1 MAQKHFHLKST
12 TVTGIPMKVGY
23 FFSGGHHPLIF
34 CFFWVQKEIFGFW
47 WCPDV
52 QQGFITTVDWRD
64 FFANE
69 FFVCQEEQHSG
80 SSANYDVEIVHS
92 SQVHMEQA
100 VASKIARLPPYHNHV
115 WCLPVCNFKFFPVFD
130 WQASMSLPKLHAVHF
145 RLIIYMILWNYYR
158 RVLWWWN
165 CTGEKGKSWN
175 I

>member
-1 MAQKHFHLKST
+1 
-12 TVTGIPMKVGY
+12 MKVGY

-92 SQVHMEQA
+92 SQVHLEQA
-100 VASKIARLPPYHNHV
+100 VASKIASIPQP
-115 WCLPVCNFKFFPVFD
+115 CLMF
-130 WQASMSLPKLHAVHF
+130 ASMQF
-145 RLIIYMILWNYYR
+145 
-158 RVLWWWN
+158 
-165 CTGEKGKSWN
+165 
-175 I
+175 